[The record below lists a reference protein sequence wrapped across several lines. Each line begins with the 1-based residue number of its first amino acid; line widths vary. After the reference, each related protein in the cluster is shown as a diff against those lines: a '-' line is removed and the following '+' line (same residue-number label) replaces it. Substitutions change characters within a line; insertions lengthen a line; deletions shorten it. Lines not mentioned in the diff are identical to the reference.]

1 MAMTKNPVTAN
12 SGIDESQ
19 SSGQAPGTAGPA
31 MGPLTPR
38 KVPTWL
44 RIVPFFIS
52 AVFFLSGVFAV
63 FAPVP
68 LLFLNLRNGR
78 GWGLAAVI
86 TNGLL
91 VFAAGGVVSLCAY
104 AVFVA
109 ILALSLAEFLRA
121 KNSVEASAGMTLLS
135 MLLVASLMVA
145 WFSHIHQV
153 NPWTTLR
160 EHVSSMV
167 DYLSHNVP
175 EGTFNDA
182 TEVDDWKQSVLV
194 EFPSAIAVFALVMV
208 WVSLI
213 SALRG
218 NPGGL
223 REKLGIDI
231 SFFKKWRSPS
241 WLVWP
246 TILAGFFLIVDAGK
260 VSDVSLNVFKFL
272 MAIYTIHGLSC
283 LSFFFDLW
291 NVRGFFRAVGFLIS
305 IFVMMPLLLSL
316 GFFDL
321 WFDFRAK
328 FGQQT

>member
-1 MAMTKNPVTAN
+1 MATSPNPVTA
-12 SGIDESQ
+12 SSQ
-19 SSGQAPGTAGPA
+19 SDENRMTGQAPGTAGPA
-31 MGPLTPR
+31 MGPIAPR
-38 KVPTWL
+38 KLPVWL
-44 RIVPFFIS
+44 RVVPFFIS
-52 AVFFLSGVFAV
+52 AVFFLSGVFAI

-68 LLFLNLRNGR
+68 LLFLNLRSGR
-78 GWGLAAVI
+78 GWALAAVL
-86 TNGLL
+86 TNCVL

-121 KNSVEASAGMTLLS
+121 KNSVEMSAGMTLLS
-135 MLLVASLMVA
+135 MLLLASMMVA
-145 WFSHIHQV
+145 WFSHIHHV
-153 NPWTTLR
+153 NPWVTLR
-160 EHVSSMV
+160 EHVASAV
-167 DYLSHNVP
+167 DYLSQNVP
-175 EGTFNDA
+175 QGTFNDA
-182 TEVDDWKQSVLV
+182 AEVDDWKQSVLV

-208 WVSLI
+208 WVSLV

-246 TILAGFFLIVDAGK
+246 TILTGFFLIVDAGR

-272 MAIYTIHGLSC
+272 MAIYTIHGLSI

-328 FGQQT
+328 FGTS